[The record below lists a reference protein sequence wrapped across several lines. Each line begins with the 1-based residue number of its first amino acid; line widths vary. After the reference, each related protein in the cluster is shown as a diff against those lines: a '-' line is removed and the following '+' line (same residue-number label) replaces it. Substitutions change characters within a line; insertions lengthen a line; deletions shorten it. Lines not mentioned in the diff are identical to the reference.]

1 MANDYLTLADLA
13 VINSRDLA
21 DIDVSDLLQDA
32 PLVAALSAV
41 PATNGNL
48 HKYYKTTGAPVVGF
62 RAENDGRE
70 HDSTIR
76 TAVTVTLK
84 ILDASFTVDVAHANA
99 YIGGP
104 EALIQMELMEH
115 MKAAY
120 FKLEQQILNGT
131 GEGDS
136 GGFGGLE
143 DSHDLLNANSMI
155 LNAGGSTALS
165 SVYIIRAGQADVSVV
180 AGDGGNIEVGET
192 IVQRVS
198 GATTGFYP
206 AYFTP
211 VSAWYGL
218 QVGSVYSSMRIANVD
233 AGSNSVT
240 DSLIYTGLKE
250 WPAGRQPTHIVMNRR
265 SLEQLRN
272 SRTATNATGT
282 PAPRPTDVEG
292 IPIIVTDALANDETL
307 VTA

>member
-13 VINSRDLA
+13 VFNSRDLA

-76 TAVTVTLK
+76 SAVTVTLK
-84 ILDASFTVDVAHANA
+84 IMDASFTVDVAHANA

-115 MKAAY
+115 LKAAY

-136 GGFGGLE
+136 GGFSGLE
-143 DSHDLLNANSMI
+143 NNHNTLLVPMTQS
-155 LNAGGSTALS
+155 AGGSTALT
-165 SVYIIRAGQADVSVV
+165 SVYLIRAGQADVSVV
-180 AGDGGNIEVGET
+180 AGNGGNIEVGET
-192 IVQRVS
+192 TVERVS
-198 GATTGFYP
+198 GATTGWYP
-206 AYFTP
+206 AFFTP
-211 VSAWYGL
+211 VTAWYGL
-218 QVGSVYSSMRIANVD
+218 QIGSVYSSMRIANVD
-233 AGSNSVT
+233 AGSNGVT
-240 DSLIYTGLKE
+240 DALIYNGLKE
-250 WPAGRQPTHIVMNRR
+250 WPASRQPTHIVMNRR

-282 PAPRPTDVEG
+282 PAPRPTEVEG
-292 IPIIVTDALANDETL
+292 IPIVVTDALANDETQ
-307 VTA
+307 VTV